1 MKILYTT
8 AFIGSILVLQ
18 FVLFA
23 CAKSPSACFTLPHAN
38 PFKVGENIRLDA
50 SCSEKAFY
58 YSWFFKDGTYSGVS
72 DNPVTNHTYSDSG
85 TYMLKLIA
93 ERKNSNSSVVELE
106 VIVNP

>member
-1 MKILYTT
+1 MKTPLTL
-8 AFIGSILVLQ
+8 AFLGSSLVLQ
-18 FVLFA
+18 FVLFS

-50 SCSEKAFY
+50 GCSQNAYY
-58 YSWFFKDGTYSGVS
+58 YSWFFKDGTYSGIS
-72 DNPVTNHTYSDSG
+72 DDPITNHTYSDSG
-85 TYMLKLIA
+85 TYMLKLIV